1 MPPQEAPNGI
11 LEAPVLVCTATRPVL
26 VKCEST
32 SQNLQ
37 VMIGQNLTYQV
48 GVLRYPSTVSTV
60 AAAVAVPT
68 VSLAIIAVL
77 VIVGV
82 LVFMRHKQKKR

>member
-11 LEAPVLVCTATRPVL
+11 LEAPVLVCKATHPLCGKR
-26 VKCEST
+26 EST

-48 GVLRYPSTVSTV
+48 GVLRYPSSVSTV

-68 VSLAIIAVL
+68 VSLAVIAVL
-77 VIVGV
+77 VIIGV
-82 LVFMRHKQKKR
+82 LVFMRYKQKKR